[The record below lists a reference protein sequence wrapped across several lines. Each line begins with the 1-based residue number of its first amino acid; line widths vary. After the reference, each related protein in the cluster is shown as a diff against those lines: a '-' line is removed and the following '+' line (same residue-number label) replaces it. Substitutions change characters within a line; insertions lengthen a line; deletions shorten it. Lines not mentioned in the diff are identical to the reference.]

1 MTIGTLVF
9 MLTVWSVV
17 TATAL
22 WSILRILS
30 K

>member
-9 MLTVWSVV
+9 MLTVWVVV